1 MLGDDEAAS
10 GGRVNTTN
18 MNSRTFIENDY
29 CKGKRVSCI
38 RFHPTK

>member
-38 RFHPTK
+38 KFHPTK